1 MREILVLILPVV
13 IGVGV
18 NQVNAIVDKNLAST
32 LGINVVASFGY
43 ATRLYEFVQALFI
56 TSILSVV
63 YPKMS
68 KLLVGDNMD
77 AFKYLLEKL

>member
-1 MREILVLILPVV
+1 MKEILVLILPVV

-18 NQVNAIVDKNLAST
+18 SQVSAIIDKSLAST
-32 LGINVVASFGY
+32 LGTNVVASFSY
-43 ATRLYEFVQALFI
+43 ATKLYEFVQALFI

-68 KLLVGDNMD
+68 
-77 AFKYLLEKL
+77 